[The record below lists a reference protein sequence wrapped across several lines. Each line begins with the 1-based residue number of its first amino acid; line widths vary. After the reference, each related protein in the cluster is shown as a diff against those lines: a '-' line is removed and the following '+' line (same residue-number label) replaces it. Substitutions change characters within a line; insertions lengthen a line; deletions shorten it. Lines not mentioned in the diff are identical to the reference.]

1 MRALLISANREE
13 INMRSWPLGL
23 ACVAAAAEKAGH
35 RVKLLDL
42 FSEAQPRSA
51 LEKTIRQ
58 FQPQVIGISVRN
70 IDDQAMKNT
79 IFFLDQV
86 KEVVSDCRAFSDAAI
101 VLGGSGYSMFPDDC
115 LEYLNADMG
124 IQGEGESAFPALLE
138 RLQEGADLS
147 GLPGLYLSGRGLQG
161 NRTFLKNLDYFPLPG
176 VDTLIPSLAKDQD
189 FWLPVQTRR
198 GCPMNC
204 SYCST
209 ATIEGCLLRK
219 RTPCKVVQW
228 LKERVRAGFHRFF
241 FVDNT
246 FNLPPSYAKALC
258 SEIVAAR
265 LESVWRCI
273 LYPVRIDEGLIDK
286 MAQAGCRE
294 VSLGFES
301 GSEMILQGMNKR
313 FSLQQ
318 VRQVSRLLADH
329 GISRMGFL
337 LLGGPGETK
346 ETVLQS
352 LQFADSLNL
361 EAVKITV
368 GIRIYPHTTLAERAV
383 HDGIISTEDELLF
396 PRFYV
401 SLGLDLDWLDEI
413 VGQWAAV
420 RPNWLT

>member
-1 MRALLISANREE
+1 MRVLLISANREE

-23 ACVAAAAEKAGH
+23 ACVAAATEKAGH

-51 LEKTIRQ
+51 LEQTIAQ
-58 FQPQVIGISVRN
+58 FHPQVIGVSVRN

-79 IFFLDQV
+79 TFFLDQV
-86 KEVVSDCRAFSDAAI
+86 KEVVSDCRAVSDAAI
-101 VLGGSGYSMFPDDC
+101 VLGGSGYSMFPDSC

-124 IQGEGESAFPALLE
+124 IQGEGESVFPALLE
-138 RLQEGADLS
+138 RLQEGSDLS

-161 NRTFLKNLDYFPLPG
+161 NRTFLKNLDCVPLPG
-176 VDTLIPSLAKDQD
+176 VDTLIPSLARDQD

-219 RTPCKVVQW
+219 RTPWKVIQW
-228 LKERVRAGFHRFF
+228 LKEWVRAGFHRFF

-246 FNLPPSYAKALC
+246 FNLPPSYARALC

-265 LESVWRCI
+265 LEAVWRCI
-273 LYPVRIDEGLIDK
+273 LYPIRIDEGLIDK

-352 LQFADSLNL
+352 LHFADSLNL
-361 EAVKITV
+361 EAVKVTV
-368 GIRIYPHTTLAERAV
+368 GIRIYPYTALAERAV
-383 HDGIISTEDELLF
+383 HDGVVCPEDVLLF

-401 SLGLDLDWLDEI
+401 SPGLDLDWLQEI
-413 VGQWAAV
+413 VGQWADA

>member
-1 MRALLISANREE
+1 MRVLLISANREE

-23 ACVAAAAEKAGH
+23 ACVAAATEKAGH

-51 LEKTIRQ
+51 LEQTIAQ
-58 FQPQVIGISVRN
+58 FHPQVIGVSVRN

-79 IFFLDQV
+79 TFFLDQV
-86 KEVVSDCRAFSDAAI
+86 KEVVSDCRAVSDAAI
-101 VLGGSGYSMFPDDC
+101 VLGGSGYSMFPDSC

-124 IQGEGESAFPALLE
+124 IQGEGESVFPALLE
-138 RLQEGADLS
+138 RLQEGSDLS

-161 NRTFLKNLDYFPLPG
+161 NRTFLKNLDCVPLPG
-176 VDTLIPSLAKDQD
+176 VDTLIPSLARDQD

-219 RTPCKVVQW
+219 RTPGKVVQW
-228 LKERVRAGFHRFF
+228 LKEWVRAGFHRFF

-265 LESVWRCI
+265 LEAVWRCI
-273 LYPVRIDEGLIDK
+273 LYPIRIDEGLIDK

-352 LQFADSLNL
+352 LHFADSLNL
-361 EAVKITV
+361 EAVKVTV
-368 GIRIYPHTTLAERAV
+368 GIRIYPYTALAERAV
-383 HDGIISTEDELLF
+383 HDGVVCPEDVLLF

-401 SLGLDLDWLDEI
+401 SPGLDLDWLQEI
-413 VGQWAAV
+413 VGQWADA